1 MTVTAHNIPGVDPP
15 PMSSHATAARGDVIV
30 HISGQVGTDE
40 SGAIVEGLAAQTER
54 AIVNV
59 AAALEAA
66 GATVADV
73 AKSTFYVVDWEPSMM
88 EELARGG
95 AAARAKIPF
104 PDSAVTL
111 IGVKSLFAPEM
122 LIEIEAVAIVAS

>member
-1 MTVTAHNIPGVDPP
+1 MTVTAHNIPGVEPP
-15 PMSSHATAARGDVIV
+15 PMSSHATVARGDVIV
-30 HISGQVGTDE
+30 HISGQVGTNE
-40 SGAIVEGLAAQTER
+40 SGAIAEGLAAQTER

-88 EELARGG
+88 EER
-95 AAARAKIPF
+95 RSRSPIRPS
-104 PDSAVTL
+104 P
-111 IGVKSLFAPEM
+111 
-122 LIEIEAVAIVAS
+122 